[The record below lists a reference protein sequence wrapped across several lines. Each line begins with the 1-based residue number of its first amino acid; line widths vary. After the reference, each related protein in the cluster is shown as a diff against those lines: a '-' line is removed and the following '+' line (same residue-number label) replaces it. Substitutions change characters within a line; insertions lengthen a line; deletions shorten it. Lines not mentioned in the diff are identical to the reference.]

1 MPDRYDHAQ
10 EGAGPAGS
18 GENSSRNAVSAASS
32 SSGAIPQA
40 ADYADYEVERSV
52 LACIL
57 ADPTCINTVTSM
69 LGVRIRAAAQGKNAP
84 DSELTGFARNAKI
97 MFRDP
102 KHAAIYQS
110 ILEVKSKS
118 PNDSPDLLSI
128 EDNLRRSGKL
138 EMVGGVEALLDIQS
152 SIGSVANVENWCGIL
167 RQWAMLREMINA
179 CTSALQLCREPGG
192 KEIHELLDGIEQ
204 TFFAVRNDFVRSEIK
219 SIGDLV
225 QDAFNHFLA
234 LMDKRIEPGIPTG
247 FSDLDKLLGGG
258 LKKQE
263 MVVLAARPS
272 IGKTALALNIARNIA
287 MRNLPDKRVDRDQQ
301 PVSKDVKSVAFFSL
315 EMSAEQVAQRLLCTE
330 SKVSLSSISDGSFN
344 IEETNR
350 LSRGAEALS
359 NAHLFIDP
367 TGGLSIFEL
376 RAKARKLK
384 ESEAGLD
391 LIIIDYLQLMRAG
404 DVASRDGRQVEVS
417 AISGGIK
424 KLAKDLDIPILVLSQ
439 LNREVEKT
447 PNNKTARPRLSN
459 LRESGSIEQD
469 ADVVIF
475 LHRDRDEAKEN
486 NREAARNGVESLL
499 LVEKNRNGKT
509 GEVKVNFFPSLMEFR
524 SITHKYGEQD
534 IPASMK
540 QKTES

>member
-1 MPDRYDHAQ
+1 M
-10 EGAGPAGS
+10 
-18 GENSSRNAVSAASS
+18 
-32 SSGAIPQA
+32 
-40 ADYADYEVERSV
+40 ERSV

-57 ADPTCINTVTSM
+57 ADPGCINTVSSL
-69 LGVRIRAAAQGKNAP
+69 LGVRVRPAAQGKSSDEN
-84 DSELTGFARNAKI
+84 DQTGFARNAKI

-110 ILEVKSKS
+110 MLEVNSRTGA
-118 PNDSPDLLSI
+118 PPDLLSI
-128 EDNLRRSGKL
+128 EDNLRRSGRL
-138 EMVGGVEALLDIQS
+138 EMVGGVGALLDIQA
-152 SIGSVANVENWCGIL
+152 SIGSVANVETWCGIL

-179 CTSALQLCREPGG
+179 CTSALQVCKEPGG
-192 KEIHELLDGIEQ
+192 KDIHQLLDGIEQ

-219 SIGDLV
+219 NISELV
-225 QDAFNHFLA
+225 NETFQHFLD
-234 LMDKRIEPGIPTG
+234 LMDKKVEPGIPTG
-247 FSDLDKLLGGG
+247 FPDLDRLLGGG

-287 MRNLPDKRVDRDQQ
+287 MRNVPDRRVEQEYVR
-301 PVSKDVKSVAFFSL
+301 KETKSVAFFSL
-315 EMSAEQVAQRLLCTE
+315 EMSAEQVVQRLLCTE

-344 IEETNR
+344 IEDTDK
-350 LSRGAEALS
+350 LARGASALS
-359 NAHLFIDP
+359 GANLFIDP

-384 ESEAGLD
+384 ESDAGLD
-391 LIIIDYLQLMRAG
+391 LVIIDYLQLMRAG
-404 DVASRDGRQVEVS
+404 DVSSRDGRQVEVS

-424 KLAKDLDIPILVLSQ
+424 KLAKDLDIPVLVLSQ

-524 SITHKYGEQD
+524 TITHKYGEQD

-540 QKTES
+540 QKSES

>member
-1 MPDRYDHAQ
+1 MPDRFDHAQ
-10 EGAGPAGS
+10 GAGAAGS
-18 GENSSRNAVSAASS
+18 GEDSSRNAVSAASS
-32 SSGAIPQA
+32 SSGAAPQA

-57 ADPTCINTVTSM
+57 ADPGCINTVTAM
-69 LGVRIRAAAQGKNAP
+69 LGVRIRPSAQGKNAP
-84 DSELTGFARNAKI
+84 DSDLTGFARNAKI

-118 PNDSPDLLSI
+118 PNDSPDMLSI

-225 QDAFNHFLA
+225 HDAFNHFLA

-404 DVASRDGRQVEVS
+404 DVSSRDGRQVEVS

-540 QKTES
+540 QKPES

>member
-1 MPDRYDHAQ
+1 MPDRFDHAK
-10 EGAGPAGS
+10 GAGAAGS
-18 GENSSRNAVSAASS
+18 GEDSSRNAVSVASS

-57 ADPTCINTVTSM
+57 ADPGCINTVTAM
-69 LGVRIRAAAQGKNAP
+69 LGVRIRPAAQGKNTP
-84 DSELTGFARNAKI
+84 DSDLTGFARNAKI

-225 QDAFNHFLA
+225 HDAFNHFLA

-404 DVASRDGRQVEVS
+404 DVSSHDGRQVEVS

-540 QKTES
+540 QKPES

>member
-1 MPDRYDHAQ
+1 MPDRSDHAK
-10 EGAGPAGS
+10 GAGAAGS
-18 GENSSRNAVSAASS
+18 GEDSSRNAVSAASS
-32 SSGAIPQA
+32 SQSAIPQA

-57 ADPTCINTVTSM
+57 ADPGCINTVTAM
-69 LGVRIRAAAQGKNAP
+69 LGVRIRPSAQGKNAP
-84 DSELTGFARNAKI
+84 DSDLTGFARNAKI

-225 QDAFNHFLA
+225 EDAFNHFLA

-247 FSDLDKLLGGG
+247 FSGLDKLLGGG

-384 ESEAGLD
+384 ESDAGLD

-404 DVASRDGRQVEVS
+404 DVSSRDGRQVEVS

-534 IPASMK
+534 IPDSMK
-540 QKTES
+540 KKPES